1 MLASQIYQR
10 DGLSTKAKQNLYLK
24 LEEGLWCEYL
34 PIFFYMA
41 RPKKRTKYHF
51 CQWRKAVDKI

>member
-51 CQWRKAVDKI
+51 CQ